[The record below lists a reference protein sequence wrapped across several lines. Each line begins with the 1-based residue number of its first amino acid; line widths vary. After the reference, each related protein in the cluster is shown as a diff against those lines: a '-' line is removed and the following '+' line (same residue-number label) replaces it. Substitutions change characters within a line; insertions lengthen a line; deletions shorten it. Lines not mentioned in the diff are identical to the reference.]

1 MKKLPTVLKYIDVF
15 GTRFTFFNNK
25 TPRLYTV
32 IGGILSIIS
41 IFVCLLSFISF
52 SLNDLNRSFPIVSIS
67 SIPTQGYRKIK
78 FGKEKIWIP
87 WRIVDYNNNKYI
99 NHTGLLFP
107 IIYYYSGIKNHET
120 KKFNLTS
127 KLLNYKLCSETSMA
141 NENDISEFTIPLNEI
156 YCIEMD
162 DLDMGGSFITEFIH
176 YIRFDIYYCQDGM
189 NYNETNSKCS
199 SFDKIMDYIGNNNSL
214 EIDFYYP
221 IVHFQPTNKSY
232 PIIVIY
238 KQHFYHISK
247 YVNKIERLFLQ
258 ENVITDDSG
267 WILQKEAN
275 KSYWG
280 INSIDGDTYYSGED
294 KDLMSE
300 GSNSRIY
307 SFNLYLEP
315 GIIHYKRYYK
325 KLHIIFSD
333 FFPIAHIIF
342 IVMKSI
348 SKIFKK
354 AESNKKLIEL
364 LFENLKEKQ
373 ILFKNNLDHL
383 KINNGRFSLKYKN
396 NNNKVLDTPKENNI
410 ELKFFRSPKLSVDL
424 QQKIQNNIK
433 SSITLNNQVN
443 SSNNNISSNLTK
455 IKNRKSKK
463 LLTLNNN
470 SNNFNNFSKQNLMV
484 SEPPFFTIHSSA
496 QNNYHDIHPSPTR
509 RRFIKQQLFPLKYYF
524 FSVFIKNLDISKN
537 NIFFSKK
544 FAKIYIFLSQL
555 FDITAYL
562 ALQREFNI
570 LKKILKE
577 KDLNSLEKYQKINVN
592 TPTFIQ
598 EINDCIEKEKFHILA
613 K

>member
-1 MKKLPTVLKYIDVF
+1 MKKLPIILRYIDVF

-25 TPRLYTV
+25 MPRLYTV

-41 IFVCLLSFISF
+41 IIVCLLSFIFF
-52 SLNDLNRSFPIVSIS
+52 SLNDLTRSFPFVTIS
-67 SIPTQGYRKIK
+67 SIPTEGYRKIK
-78 FGKEKIWIP
+78 FGREKIWIP
-87 WRIVDYNNNKYI
+87 WRIVDYNNNEYI

-107 IIYYYSGIKNHET
+107 IIYYYSGTKNNDT
-120 KKFNLTS
+120 NNFNLTS

-141 NENDISEFTIPLNEI
+141 NENNIYQITIPLNKI

-162 DLDMGGSFITEFIH
+162 DLDMGGSFLTEFIH
-176 YIRFDIYYCQDGM
+176 YLRFDIYYCQDGM

-199 SFDKIMDYIGNNNSL
+199 SFDKIMDYLGSNNSL

-221 IVHFQPTNKSY
+221 IVHFQPTNKTS
-232 PIIVIY
+232 PLIVIY

-258 ENVITDDSG
+258 ENVMTDDSG
-267 WILQKEAN
+267 WIMKKETN

-280 INSIDGDTYYSGED
+280 INSIDGDTYFLGRD
-294 KDLMSE
+294 NDLMNE

-315 GIIHYKRYYK
+315 GIINYRRYYK

-333 FFPIAHIIF
+333 FFPIAYIIF
-342 IVMKSI
+342 VVMKNI

-364 LFENLKEKQ
+364 LFENLKEKP
-373 ILFKNNLDHL
+373 ILFKNNLDQL
-383 KINNGRFSLKYKN
+383 KINNGRFSLKY
-396 NNNKVLDTPKENNI
+396 NNNKVLDTPNENNMEI
-410 ELKFFRSPKLSVDL
+410 NFFNSPKLSVDL
-424 QQKIQNNIK
+424 QQNIKSNIK
-433 SSITLNNQVN
+433 SSIIMNNQIN
-443 SSNNNISSNLTK
+443 SSKNNISSNLTK
-455 IKNRKSKK
+455 VKNKKSNNR
-463 LLTLNNN
+463 LALINNN
-470 SNNFNNFSKQNLMV
+470 NNFSKQNLMIGE
-484 SEPPFFTIHSSA
+484 SPYIIFNSSI
-496 QNNYHDIHPSPTR
+496 QNNFHDIHPSPTR
-509 RRFIKQQLFPLKYYF
+509 KRFIKQQLFPAKYYL
-524 FSVFIKNLDISKN
+524 FSVFIKNLDISGK
-537 NIFFSKK
+537 NIFFSTK

-562 ALQREFNI
+562 ALQREFNV

-577 KDLNSLEKYQKINVN
+577 KDLNSVEKYQKINVN

>member
-1 MKKLPTVLKYIDVF
+1 MKKLPTILKYIDVF

-32 IGGILSIIS
+32 IGGILSMIS

-52 SLNDLNRSFPIVSIS
+52 SFDDLYRRFPIVTIS
-67 SIPTQGYRKIK
+67 SIPTEGYRKIK

-87 WRIVDYNNNKYI
+87 WRIVDYNNNHYI
-99 NHTGLLFP
+99 NHTDLLFP
-107 IIYYYSGIKNHET
+107 IIYYYSGIKNNQT
-120 KKFNLTS
+120 KNFNLTS

-141 NENDISEFTIPLNEI
+141 NENNIYQFKIPLNNI

-162 DLDMGGSFITEFIH
+162 DLDMGGSFINEFIH
-176 YIRFDIYYCQDGM
+176 YIRFDIYFCKDGM
-189 NYNETNSKCS
+189 SYNETNSKCS
-199 SFDKIMDYIGNNNSL
+199 SYDKIMDYLGNNNSL

-221 IVHFQPTNKSY
+221 TVHFQPNNKSY
-232 PIIVIY
+232 PLIVIY

-267 WILQKEAN
+267 WLLRKETN

-280 INSIDGDTYYSGED
+280 INSIDGDTYYSGKD
-294 KDLMSE
+294 KDLMNE

-333 FFPIAHIIF
+333 FFPVAHIIF
-342 IVMKSI
+342 IIMKNI

-364 LFENLKEKQ
+364 LFENLKEKK
-373 ILFKNNLDHL
+373 ILFKNNLEQL
-383 KINNGRFSLKYKN
+383 KINNGRFSLKYS
-396 NNNKVLDTPKENNI
+396 NKALHNPKENNLDI
-410 ELKFFRSPKLSVDL
+410 NFFNSPKLSVDL
-424 QQKIQNNIK
+424 QQNIKKNIK
-433 SSITLNNQVN
+433 SSVILNNQGN

-455 IKNRKSKK
+455 IKNRQSNNR
-463 LLTLNNN
+463 LALNKN
-470 SNNFNNFSKQNLMV
+470 SNNFTNYSKQNLMV
-484 SEPPFFTIHSSA
+484 SEAPYIILNSSV
-496 QNNYHDIHPSPTR
+496 NNTYQDIQPSPTK
-509 RRFIKQQLFPLKYYF
+509 RRFIKQQLFPAKFYI
-524 FSVFIKNLDISKN
+524 FSVCIKNLDISKK
-537 NIFFSKK
+537 NIFFSRK
-544 FAKIYIFLSQL
+544 FSKIYIFLSQL

-562 ALQREFNI
+562 ALQREFNV

-577 KDLNSLEKYQKINVN
+577 KDLNSVEKYQKINVN
-592 TPTFIQ
+592 NPTFIQ
-598 EINDCIEKEKFHILA
+598 EINDCIKKEKFHILA

>member
-1 MKKLPTVLKYIDVF
+1 MKKLPIILKYIDVF

-25 TPRLYTV
+25 KPRLYTV

-41 IFVCLLSFISF
+41 IIVCLLSFIFF
-52 SLNDLNRSFPIVSIS
+52 SLSDLTRSFPIATIS
-67 SIPTQGYRKIK
+67 SIPTEGYRKIK
-78 FGKEKIWIP
+78 FGREKIWIP
-87 WRIVDYNNNKYI
+87 WRIVDYNNHEYI

-107 IIYYYSGIKNHET
+107 IIYYYSGTKNNET
-120 KKFNLTS
+120 NNSNLTS

-141 NENDISEFTIPLNEI
+141 NENNIYQIAIPLNKI

-162 DLDMGGSFITEFIH
+162 DLDMGGSLITEFFH
-176 YIRFDIYYCQDGM
+176 YLRFDIYYCQDGM
-189 NYNETNSKCS
+189 NYNTTNSKCS
-199 SFDKIMDYIGNNNSL
+199 SFDKIINYAGNNNSL

-221 IVHFQPTNKSY
+221 TVHFQPTNKTS
-232 PIIVIY
+232 PLIVIY
-238 KQHFYHISK
+238 KRHFYHISK
-247 YVNKIERLFLQ
+247 YVNKIERFFLQ
-258 ENVITDDSG
+258 ENVMTDDSG
-267 WILQKEAN
+267 WIIQKETN

-280 INSIDGDTYYSGED
+280 INSIDGDTYYSGRD
-294 KDLMSE
+294 NDLMNE

-315 GIIHYKRYYK
+315 GIIHYRRYYK

-333 FFPIAHIIF
+333 FFPIAYIIF
-342 IVMKSI
+342 VVMKNI

-364 LFENLKEKQ
+364 LFENLKEKP
-373 ILFKNNLDHL
+373 ILFKNNLDQL
-383 KINNGRFSLKYKN
+383 KINNGRFSLNYH
-396 NNNKVLDTPKENNI
+396 NNKILDTPQESNLEIN
-410 ELKFFRSPKLSVDL
+410 FFNSPKLSVDL
-424 QQKIQNNIK
+424 QQNIKSNIK
-433 SSITLNNQVN
+433 SSIIMNNHVN

-455 IKNRKSKK
+455 VKNKQSNNR
-463 LLTLNNN
+463 LALINNN
-470 SNNFNNFSKQNLMV
+470 NNFSKQNLMIGE
-484 SEPPFFTIHSSA
+484 SPYIIFNSSI
-496 QNNYHDIHPSPTR
+496 QNNFQDIHPSPTR
-509 RRFIKQQLFPLKYYF
+509 KRFIKQQLFPAKYYL
-524 FSVFIKNLDISKN
+524 FSVFIKNLDISGK
-537 NIFFSKK
+537 NIFFSTK

-562 ALQREFNI
+562 ALQREFNV

-577 KDLNSLEKYQKINVN
+577 KDLSSVEKYQKINVN

>member
-1 MKKLPTVLKYIDVF
+1 MKKLPIILRYIDVF

-25 TPRLYTV
+25 KPRLYTV

-41 IFVCLLSFISF
+41 IIVCLLSFIFF
-52 SLNDLNRSFPIVSIS
+52 SLNDLTRSFPIVTIS
-67 SIPTQGYRKIK
+67 SIPTEGYRKIK
-78 FGKEKIWIP
+78 FGREKIWIP
-87 WRIVDYNNNKYI
+87 WRIVDYNNNEYI

-107 IIYYYSGIKNHET
+107 IIYYYSGTKNNDT
-120 KKFNLTS
+120 NNFNLTS

-141 NENDISEFTIPLNEI
+141 NENNIYQITIPLNKI

-162 DLDMGGSFITEFIH
+162 DLDMGGSFLTEFIH
-176 YIRFDIYYCQDGM
+176 YLRFDIYYCQDGM
-189 NYNETNSKCS
+189 NYNATNSKCS
-199 SFDKIMDYIGNNNSL
+199 SFDKIMDYLGSNNSL

-221 IVHFQPTNKSY
+221 IVHFQPTNKTS
-232 PIIVIY
+232 PLIVIY

-258 ENVITDDSG
+258 ENVMTDDSG
-267 WILQKEAN
+267 WIMKKETN

-280 INSIDGDTYYSGED
+280 INSIDGDTYFLGRD
-294 KDLMSE
+294 NDLMNE

-315 GIIHYKRYYK
+315 GIINYRRYYK

-333 FFPIAHIIF
+333 FFPIAYIIF
-342 IVMKSI
+342 VVMKNI

-364 LFENLKEKQ
+364 LFENLKEKP
-373 ILFKNNLDHL
+373 ILFKNNLDQL
-383 KINNGRFSLKYKN
+383 KINNGRFSLKYNK
-396 NNNKVLDTPKENNI
+396 NKVLDTPNENNMEI
-410 ELKFFRSPKLSVDL
+410 NFFNSPKLSVDL
-424 QQKIQNNIK
+424 QQNIKSNIK
-433 SSITLNNQVN
+433 SSIIMNNQIN
-443 SSNNNISSNLTK
+443 SSKNNISSNLTK
-455 IKNRKSKK
+455 VKNKKSNNR
-463 LLTLNNN
+463 LALINNN
-470 SNNFNNFSKQNLMV
+470 NNFSKQNLMIGE
-484 SEPPFFTIHSSA
+484 SPYIIFNSSI
-496 QNNYHDIHPSPTR
+496 QNNFQDIHPSPTR
-509 RRFIKQQLFPLKYYF
+509 KRFIKQQLFPAKYYL
-524 FSVFIKNLDISKN
+524 FSVFIKNLDISGK
-537 NIFFSKK
+537 NIFFSTK

-562 ALQREFNI
+562 ALQREFNV

-577 KDLNSLEKYQKINVN
+577 KDLNSVEKYQKINVN

>member
-1 MKKLPTVLKYIDVF
+1 MKKFTTVLKYLDVF

-25 TPRLYTV
+25 TARLYTV
-32 IGGILSIIS
+32 LGGILSIIS

-52 SLNDLNRSFPIVSIS
+52 SFHDLNRRFPIVTIS
-67 SIPTQGYRKIK
+67 SIPTEGYRKIK

-107 IIYYYSGIKNHET
+107 IIYYYSGIKNKQT
-120 KKFNLTS
+120 KNFNLTS

-141 NENDISEFTIPLNEI
+141 NENDIYQFRIPLNEI

-176 YIRFDIYYCQDGM
+176 FIRFDIYYCQDGM

-232 PIIVIY
+232 PLIVIY
-238 KQHFYHISK
+238 KQHYYHISK

-280 INSIDGDTYYSGED
+280 INSIDGDTYYSGKD
-294 KDLMSE
+294 KDLMNE

-333 FFPIAHIIF
+333 FFPVAHIIF
-342 IVMKSI
+342 ILMKSI
-348 SKIFKK
+348 SKVFKK

-364 LFENLKEKQ
+364 LFENVKEKP
-373 ILFKNNLDHL
+373 ILFNNNLEQL
-383 KINNGRFSLKYKN
+383 KINNGRFSLKY
-396 NNNKVLDTPKENNI
+396 NNKALDTPKENNLEI
-410 ELKFFRSPKLSVDL
+410 NFFKSPKLSVDL
-424 QQKIQNNIK
+424 QQNMRNNII
-433 SSITLNNQVN
+433 SSIILNNQVN

-455 IKNRKSKK
+455 IKNKQSNNR
-463 LLTLNNN
+463 LVLNNN
-470 SNNFNNFSKQNLMV
+470 TNNNNNYSKQNLMV
-484 SEPPFFTIHSSA
+484 SESPHIIIHSSVK
-496 QNNYHDIHPSPTR
+496 NNYQDIQPSPTK
-509 RRFIKQQLFPLKYYF
+509 RRFIKLQLFPAKYYL
-524 FSVFIKNLDISKN
+524 FSVFIKNLDISKK
-537 NIFFSKK
+537 NIFFSTK
-544 FAKIYIFLSQL
+544 FSKIYIFLSQL

-562 ALQREFNI
+562 ALQREFNV

-577 KDLNSLEKYQKINVN
+577 KDLNSVEKYQKINVN

>member
-1 MKKLPTVLKYIDVF
+1 MKKLPIVLKYIDVF

-25 TPRLYTV
+25 NPRLYTV

-41 IFVCLLSFISF
+41 IFISLLSLLSF
-52 SLNDLNRSFPIVSIS
+52 SLHDLKRNFPIVTIS
-67 SIPTQGYRKIK
+67 SIPTEGYRKIK

-87 WRIVDYNNNKYI
+87 WRIVDYNNNEYI

-107 IIYYYSGIKNHET
+107 IIYYYSGIKNNKT
-120 KKFNLTS
+120 KNFNLTS

-141 NENDISEFTIPLNEI
+141 DENNLYQIAIPLNEI

-189 NYNETNSKCS
+189 DYNEANSKCS
-199 SFDKIMDYIGNNNSL
+199 SFNKIMDYIGNNNSL
-214 EIDFYYP
+214 ELDFYYP
-221 IVHFQPTNKSY
+221 IVHFQPTNKTY
-232 PIIVIY
+232 PLIMIY

-258 ENVITDDSG
+258 ENVMTDDSG
-267 WILQKEAN
+267 WLLPKETN

-280 INSIDGDTYYSGED
+280 INSIDGDTYLSGRD
-294 KDLMSE
+294 NDLMNE

-333 FFPIAHIIF
+333 FFPIAYIIF
-342 IVMKSI
+342 VVMKSI

-364 LFENLKEKQ
+364 LFENLKEKP
-373 ILFKNNLDHL
+373 ILFKNNLEQL
-383 KINNGRFSLKYKN
+383 KINNGRFSLKYNKN
-396 NNNKVLDTPKENNI
+396 KILENPQDKMEIN
-410 ELKFFRSPKLSVDL
+410 FFNSPKLSVDL
-424 QQKIQNNIK
+424 HQNITNNIK
-433 SSITLNNQVN
+433 SSIILNNQVN

-455 IKNRKSKK
+455 IKNKQSNNR
-463 LLTLNNN
+463 LALNNN
-470 SNNFNNFSKQNLMV
+470 SNNYNNYSKQNLMV
-484 SEPPFFTIHSSA
+484 GETPYIIFNSSM
-496 QNNYHDIHPSPTR
+496 QNNYQDIHPSPTR
-509 RRFIKQQLFPLKYYF
+509 KRFIRQQLFPTKYYL
-524 FSVFIKNLDISKN
+524 FSVFIKNLDISRK
-537 NIFFSKK
+537 NIFFSTK

-577 KDLNSLEKYQKINVN
+577 KDLSSVERYQKINVN